1 MKLVRATAP
10 SDSGTGILD
19 HMAALAD
26 PLRCRM
32 LLVLER
38 QELTVGELCS
48 VVQLPQS
55 TVSRHLRTLAD
66 AGWVTSRP
74 DGTSRYYA
82 MGLDA
87 LDDAAR
93 RLWPVIREQL
103 ARTSTADQDERRLKG
118 ALARRRSKSEAFFAS
133 AAGQWDHLRA
143 ELFGGAFSVHALLG
157 LLNADLVVGDLGCG
171 TGQIIELLA
180 PHVGQVVGVDGSPD
194 MLETARRRLAPLP
207 NVELRSGDLQAL
219 PIDSGRLDAAL
230 LVLVLHHLPEPRKAL
245 AEAVRVLRP
254 GGRLLIVDMYPHDR
268 ADYQLHMGHVWLGF
282 PERKLTRW
290 MEEAGLGRV
299 TIRPLPVEPVARGPA
314 LFVATGQQ
322 SSTQGAH

>member
-1 MKLVRATAP
+1 MKLVRSSAAAP
-10 SDSGTGILD
+10 EPGSGILD

-26 PLRCRM
+26 QVRCRM

-48 VVQLPQS
+48 IVQLPQS

-82 MGLDA
+82 IGLDA
-87 LDDAAR
+87 LDDSAR

-103 ARTSTADQDERRLKG
+103 ARTHAADQDERRLQG

-133 AAGQWDHLRA
+133 ASGQWDRLRA

-157 LLNADLVVGDLGCG
+157 LLQADLVVGDLGCG
-171 TGQIIELLA
+171 TGPLIELLA

-207 NVELRSGDLQAL
+207 NVDLRSGDLQAL
-219 PIDSGRLDAAL
+219 PIDTGRLDAAL

-254 GGRLLIVDMYPHDR
+254 GGRLLIVDMFPHDR

-290 MEEAGLGRV
+290 MEDLGLRHV
-299 TIRPLPVEPVARGPA
+299 TVRPLPVEPEARGPA
-314 LFVATGQQ
+314 LFVATGQ
-322 SSTQGAH
+322 SPTT